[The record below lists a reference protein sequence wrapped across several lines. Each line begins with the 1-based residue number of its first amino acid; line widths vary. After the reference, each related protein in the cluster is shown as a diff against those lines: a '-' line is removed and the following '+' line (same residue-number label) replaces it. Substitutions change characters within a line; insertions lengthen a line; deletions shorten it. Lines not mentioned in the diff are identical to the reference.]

1 MALSRDILTTQRNP
15 KRYRISLTPLA
26 DAMFNLLI
34 FFMLSSNITPYSLL
48 PLKGT
53 TAVPGGDA
61 GAAGQDAAQPLGTD
75 TAIWT
80 ISQGQILA
88 GGQQFGIDRVADL
101 TQSLTLLGT
110 SSIVLVVQ
118 PEAQVQDLTSV
129 LEALSAGGITQVQ
142 LAGRGGS

>member
-1 MALSRDILTTQRNP
+1 MALSRDILTERRNP

-53 TAVPGGDA
+53 TAVPGGAA
-61 GAAGQDAAQPLGTD
+61 GAGGTDAPQPLGTQ

-80 ISQGQILA
+80 ISAGQILA
-88 GGQQFGIDRVADL
+88 GGQQFGIERVGDL

-110 SSIVLVVQ
+110 TSIVLVVQ
-118 PEAQVQDLTSV
+118 PEARVQDLTSV

-142 LAGRGGS
+142 LAGRGA

>member
-1 MALSRDILTTQRNP
+1 MALSRDLLSEKRNP
-15 KRYRISLTPLA
+15 RRYRISLTPLA

-53 TAVPGGDA
+53 TAMPGADA
-61 GAAGQDAAQPLGTD
+61 GAGGSDAPQPLGSE

-80 ISQGQILA
+80 VSEGQIIA
-88 GGQQFGIDRVADL
+88 GGQEFGLDRIAEL

-110 SSIVLVVQ
+110 TSIVLIVR
-118 PEAQVQDLTSV
+118 PEARVQDLTSV
-129 LEALSAGGITQVQ
+129 LEALSAGGITEVQ
-142 LAGRGGS
+142 LAGRGA

>member
-1 MALSRDILTTQRNP
+1 MALKRSLLTEERNR

-34 FFMLSSNITPYSLL
+34 YFMLSSNITPYSLL

-61 GAAGQDAAQPLGTD
+61 GAGGVNAAQPLGTE

-80 ISQGQILA
+80 ISEGQILA
-88 GGQQFGIDRVADL
+88 GGQEFGIDRVADL
-101 TQSLTLLGT
+101 TESLMLLGT
-110 SSIVLVVQ
+110 TSIVLIVR
-118 PEAQVQDLTSV
+118 PEAKVQDLTSV

-142 LAGRGGS
+142 LAGRGGA

>member
-1 MALSRDILTTQRNP
+1 MALSRDILTERRNP

-34 FFMLSSNITPYSLL
+34 FFMLSTNITPYSLL

-61 GAAGQDAAQPLGTD
+61 GPSGSDAPQPLGAE

-80 ISQGQILA
+80 ISEGQILA

-110 SSIVLVVQ
+110 TSIVLIVQ
-118 PEAQVQDLTSV
+118 PEAKVQDLTSV

-142 LAGRGGS
+142 LAGRGV

>member
-1 MALSRDILTTQRNP
+1 MALSRDILSQPRNP

-48 PLKGT
+48 PLKGS
-53 TAVPGGDA
+53 TALPGGDA
-61 GAAGQDAAQPLGTD
+61 GAAGTDAPQPLGAD

-80 ISQGQILA
+80 VSEGQIIA
-88 GGQQFGIDRVADL
+88 GGQEFGIDRITEL

-110 SSIVLVVQ
+110 TSIVLIVR
-118 PEAQVQDLTSV
+118 PEAKVQDLTSV

-142 LAGRGGS
+142 LAGKGGA

>member
-1 MALSRDILTTQRNP
+1 MALQRNLLMEPRNP

-34 FFMLSSNITPYSLL
+34 YFMLSSNITPYSLL

-53 TAVPGGDA
+53 TAVPGADA
-61 GAAGQDAAQPLGTD
+61 GASGTGAQQPLGTE

-80 ISQGQILA
+80 VSEGQIIA
-88 GGQQFGIDRVADL
+88 SGQEFGLDRISEL

-110 SSIVLVVQ
+110 TSIVLVVR
-118 PEAQVQDLTSV
+118 PEAKVQDLTSV
-129 LEALSAGGITQVQ
+129 LEALSAGGISQVQ
-142 LAGRGGS
+142 LAGRGS

>member
-1 MALSRDILTTQRNP
+1 MALSRDLLSQPRNP

-53 TAVPGGDA
+53 TALPGGDA
-61 GAAGQDAAQPLGTD
+61 GAAGTNAPAPLGTE
-75 TAIWT
+75 TTIWT
-80 ISQGQILA
+80 VSAGQIIA
-88 GGQQFGIDRVADL
+88 GGQQFDLDRIGDL

-110 SSIVLVVQ
+110 TSIVLVVQ
-118 PEAQVQDLTSV
+118 PEAKVQDLTSV
-129 LEALSAGGITQVQ
+129 LEALSAGGITQIQ
-142 LAGRGGS
+142 LAGRGV

>member
-1 MALSRDILTTQRNP
+1 MALSRDLLSEKRNP
-15 KRYRISLTPLA
+15 RRYRISLTPLA

-53 TAVPGGDA
+53 TALPGA
-61 GAAGQDAAQPLGTD
+61 GAGAGGSDAPQPLGSE

-80 ISQGQILA
+80 VSEGQIIA
-88 GGQQFGIDRVADL
+88 GGQEFGLDRIAEL

-110 SSIVLVVQ
+110 TSIVLIVR
-118 PEAQVQDLTSV
+118 PEARVQDLTSV
-129 LEALSAGGITQVQ
+129 LEALSAGGITEVQ
-142 LAGRGGS
+142 LAGRGA

>member
-1 MALSRDILTTQRNP
+1 MALGREILTERRSP

-53 TAVPGGDA
+53 TALPGADA
-61 GAAGQDAAQPLGTD
+61 GAAGAEAAQPFGAE
-75 TAIWT
+75 TAVWT
-80 ISQGQILA
+80 ISEGQIIA
-88 GGQQFGIDRVADL
+88 GGQEFGIERIAEL

-110 SSIVLVVQ
+110 TGIVLIVR
-118 PEAQVQDLTSV
+118 PEAKVQDLTSV

-142 LAGRGGS
+142 LAGRGGV

>member
-1 MALSRDILTTQRNP
+1 MALSRDILTQPRNP

-53 TAVPGGDA
+53 TAVPGGDV
-61 GAAGQDAAQPLGTD
+61 GAAGQDAPQPLGAE

-80 ISQGQILA
+80 ISEGLILA
-88 GGQQFGIDRVADL
+88 GGQEFGIDRVSDL

-110 SSIVLVVQ
+110 TSIVLIVQ
-118 PEAQVQDLTSV
+118 PEARVQDLTSV
-129 LEALSAGGITQVQ
+129 LEALSAGGITEVQ
-142 LAGRGGS
+142 LAGRGV